1 MIGSQNVIPDTYCW
15 HLIRQSGGSGGD
27 DITFSRGVFEQLL
40 QQFGLPDRPINID
53 EYGVR
58 SLIPSVLR
66 TS

>member
-27 DITFSRGVFEQLL
+27 DITFSRDVFEQLL

-58 SLIPSVLR
+58 SFIPSALR